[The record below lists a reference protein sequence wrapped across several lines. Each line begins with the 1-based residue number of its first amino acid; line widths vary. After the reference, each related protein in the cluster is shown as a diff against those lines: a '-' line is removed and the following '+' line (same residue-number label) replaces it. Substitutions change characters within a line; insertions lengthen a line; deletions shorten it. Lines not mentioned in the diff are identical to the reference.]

1 MSRNMQGTI
10 SDRNDTLLMQKRTFC
25 EQECAGMIS
34 DLNDIDAGTHF
45 L

>member
-10 SDRNDTLLMQKRTFC
+10 STRNDTLSMQKRTC
-25 EQECAGMIS
+25 WSRDAQGTIS
-34 DLNDIDAGTHF
+34 DRNNIDTGTHW